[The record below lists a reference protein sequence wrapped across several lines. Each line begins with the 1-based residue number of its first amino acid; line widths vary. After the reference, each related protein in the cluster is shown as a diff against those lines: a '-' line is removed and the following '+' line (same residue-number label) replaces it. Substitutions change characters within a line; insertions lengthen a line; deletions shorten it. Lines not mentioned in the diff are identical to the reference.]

1 MNKIRDYLNN
11 NPNKY
16 AGWIGGEL
24 YEQDGTLTGSFVY
37 LSLKWTGE
45 SPFRLTIKR
54 EDTTENEYPI
64 FDVGGVPVI
73 NELTESTVFM
83 NNSSVV
89 HEDLVGV
96 GEWFFKPT
104 REFSACLNPG
114 VPFPDISIEDQ
125 PEIACDGGE
134 DEVAF
139 SLTDLNPEPGPMFTV
154 TLGGQSEGDA
164 VYTGTIQQL
173 YEYLLSQSGIEVV
186 LLSRARDLPD
196 AVDPK

>member
-11 NPNKY
+11 D
-16 AGWIGGEL
+16 AGFFGGGL
-24 YEQDGTLTGSFVY
+24 YEQTGTLTGSFVY

-54 EDTTENEYPI
+54 EDTTESLFPLLGA
-64 FDVGGVPVI
+64 GGVPYTR
-73 NELTESTVFM
+73 NNLTESVVFM

-89 HEDLVGV
+89 HGDLVDISDPGL
-96 GEWFFKPT
+96 KTT

-114 VPFPDISIEDQ
+114 VPFPDIPIEGQ

-139 SLTDLNPEPGPMFTV
+139 SLADQNPEPGPMFTV
-154 TLGGQSEGDA
+154 TLGGQSEGDVA
-164 VYTGTIQQL
+164 YTGTIQQL

-186 LLSRARDLPD
+186 LLSRDLPD
-196 AVDPK
+196 AEAM

>member
-1 MNKIRDYLNN
+1 MNKIREYLNSD
-11 NPNKY
+11 
-16 AGWIGGEL
+16 AGYFVGGL
-24 YEQDGTLTGSFVY
+24 YEQTGTLTRRFVGF
-37 LSLKWTGE
+37 SLKWTGE

-64 FDVGGVPVI
+64 FDVGGVPVF
-73 NELTESTVFM
+73 NKLTESKVFM

-114 VPFPDISIEDQ
+114 VPFPDIPIEDQ
-125 PEIACDGGE
+125 PEIACYGGE

-139 SLTDLNPEPGPMFTV
+139 SLTDVSPVPQPAFTV
-154 TLGGQSEGDA
+154 VVEDQE
-164 VYTGTIQQL
+164 YTGTIQEL
-173 YEYLLSQSGIEVV
+173 YEYLDSLPNMEVV
-186 LLSRARDLPD
+186 LLSRDLPVFD
-196 AVDPK
+196 NDNSQNQ